1 MKRLTK
7 RQKQA
12 IATKFKILEI
22 AFGLFK
28 SKGYDSVK
36 VQDICDAAEI
46 SVGAFYHH
54 FSSKLEIINTGY
66 EQVDTLLIERYESK
80 SHDDY
85 RQMIIDLMGE
95 GGNLL
100 EELGWPFVSEVYKN
114 LITLDNKYTLS
125 ETRPVYIE
133 LKKAL
138 TCAMDVGAIEQTQSP
153 DALATTIMRLSR
165 GAIFDWCLNKGTYK
179 LKDRILE
186 DIHLVIS
193 IL

>member
-1 MKRLTK
+1 MKKLTN

-12 IATKFKILEI
+12 IATKLKILEI
-22 AFGLFK
+22 SFGLFK

-54 FSSKLEIINTGY
+54 FDSKLEIINTGY
-66 EQVDTLLIERYESK
+66 EQVDTLLLERYASK
-80 SHDDY
+80 KHTDY
-85 RQMIIDLMGE
+85 RQMIVDLMGE
-95 GGNLL
+95 GGDLL

-125 ETRPVYIE
+125 ENRPVYIE
-133 LKKAL
+133 LKRAL
-138 TCAMDVGAIEQTQSP
+138 TQAMDNGILEQTQSA
-153 DALATTIMRLSR
+153 DSLAMTIMRLSR
-165 GAIFDWCLNKGTYK
+165 GAIFDWCLNKGTYN
-179 LKDRILE
+179 LKHRILE
-186 DIHLVIS
+186 DINLVIP

>member
-28 SKGYDSVK
+28 SKGYESVK

-54 FSSKLEIINTGY
+54 FTSKLEIINTGY

-80 SHDDY
+80 VHDDY

-100 EELGWPFVSEVYKN
+100 EELGWSFVSEVYKN

-125 ETRPVYIE
+125 ENRLVYIE
-133 LKKAL
+133 LKHAL
-138 TCAMDVGAIEQTQSP
+138 ACAMEVGAIDQNVSLDAQTK
-153 DALATTIMRLSR
+153 AIMRLSR
-165 GAIFDWCLNKGTYK
+165 GAIFDWCLHKGTYK
-179 LKDRILE
+179 LRDRILE
-186 DIHLVIS
+186 DINWVVP

>member
-12 IATKFKILEI
+12 IATKLKILEI

-36 VQDICDAAEI
+36 VQDICSAADI

-54 FSSKLEIINTGY
+54 FTSKLEIINTGY
-66 EQVDTLLIERYESK
+66 EQVDALLLERYASK
-80 SHDDY
+80 THADY
-85 RQMIIDLMGE
+85 RQMISDLMGE
-95 GGNLL
+95 GGLLL

-114 LITLDNKYTLS
+114 LISLDNKYTLS
-125 ETRPVYIE
+125 ENRPVYLE
-133 LKKAL
+133 LKHAL
-138 TCAMDVGAIEQTQSP
+138 KCGMDSGALEKTLSP
-153 DALATTIMRLSR
+153 DVLAATIMRLSR

-179 LKDRILE
+179 LKNRILE
-186 DIHLVIS
+186 DINLVIP